1 MSEKTIKETIQEIV
15 TIIFA
20 SVILAAAVSYTKGLN
35 TVLTSTFIFLI
46 IIFTNVIAKELAAY
60 YYEANLKT
68 KFWQWYQ
75 YGFRADS
82 HFKEPLPMAWLP
94 IALSLITKGFF
105 WWMPILEFDI
115 TPRTERVSK
124 RHELYRYTQMSEWH
138 VGLIAFWGIVALLIL
153 STIGYLSGF
162 EYFTK
167 LCSFYAL
174 WNIIP
179 LSNWDGSK
187 ILFGSRVLWTIT
199 AIVTLLF
206 GIAAFTI

>member
-1 MSEKTIKETIQEIV
+1 MSEKTLKETLAEIV
-15 TIIFA
+15 TILFA
-20 SVILAAAVSYTKGLN
+20 ALILAATVSHTRGLI
-35 TVLTSTFIFLI
+35 VVASSFAIFI
-46 IIFTNVIAKELAAY
+46 IIILINVVAKELAAY
-60 YYEANLKT
+60 YYEANIKT

-138 VGLIAFWGIVALLIL
+138 VGLIAFWGIVALIL
-153 STIGYLSGF
+153 SSLIGYLFGF

-167 LCSFYAL
+167 LCSYYTL

-179 LSNWDGSK
+179 LSNWDGTK
-187 ILFGSRVLWTIT
+187 ILFGSRTLWVVT
-199 AIVTLLF
+199 AIISLLF
-206 GIAAFTI
+206 AFAAFII